1 MSRFAPKTLRKM
13 PPAAREIARLANER
27 NELASVQTRL
37 ANRIGGLVST
47 EMMARASE
55 RVFCS
60 NAAHAGLVDAALR
73 YLKAIDDP
81 ALGPGARTDALMA
94 LQAAAA
100 HFDPDKLF
108 EGDGGPK
115 PPVFEFSGSAG
126 RGRFPLQGFAAP
138 LSDRARQARNVENHQ
153 QGRAFGTGDG
163 SAGRGRFPL
172 QGFAA
177 PLSFNRARQ
186 DPCHITHK
194 GESKCRE
201 PSTR

>member
-1 MSRFAPKTLRKM
+1 MSRFAPKTLRRM
-13 PPAAREIARLANER
+13 PPAAREIARLANE
-27 NELASVQTRL
+27 LASVQARL

-60 NAAHAGLVDAALR
+60 NAALAGLVDAALR

-115 PPVFEFSGSAG
+115 PPVFEFS
-126 RGRFPLQGFAAP
+126 
-138 LSDRARQARNVENHQ
+138 
-153 QGRAFGTGDG
+153 
-163 SAGRGRFPL
+163 
-172 QGFAA
+172 
-177 PLSFNRARQ
+177 
-186 DPCHITHK
+186 
-194 GESKCRE
+194 
-201 PSTR
+201 